1 MTCLLMYDMTLFRYQ
16 YRSLYSLNRCDAFMD
31 DPYQP
36 CFQCN
41 NAAENSRFHRWDEY
55 RYFGKSRNDYFL
67 ERQIGET
74 FEATSQSRRIIC
86 PESARDGRI
95 CRIRVS
101 RAIQFRG
108 RSYLRTRRFV
118 HGEEYLGSD
127 DLEIIRFFQT
137 LFH

>member
-1 MTCLLMYDMTLFRYQ
+1 
-16 YRSLYSLNRCDAFMD
+16 MD